1 MILFQ
6 AWAASAAAAL
16 AIIGCA
22 AVLAATWAT
31 ARFAGAMRMAVP
43 PVTAE
48 PVTVLKPLHGAEP
61 NLTANIATFR
71 DQGWAA
77 PIQIVA
83 GVARPD
89 DGAVPGARAVGDT
102 LDLVIDGRIHGA
114 NAKVGNLINMMPAVR
129 HDLIVLSDS
138 DMVAAPDYLQ
148 RIAVALA
155 EPGVGAVTCAYSG
168 RGDGGFWSRFGAGML
183 SYHFL
188 PSVLLSLPLGAG
200 NVCMGS
206 TIAMRREVLDAIGG
220 FERFAD
226 TLADD
231 HAIGV
236 AVRALGLKV
245 VVPPM
250 LVTHASIET
259 SFIALARHELRWMAT
274 VRDLNPAGHIGST
287 VLHALPLALIA
298 CALAPGGVTD
308 AILISALGVRML
320 SAVTV
325 NRMVG
330 RRTMPYW
337 QLPLRDLMT
346 FAMHVASLF
355 VRSVEWRGARLTM
368 RDEGKIEARGA

>member
-6 AWAASAAAAL
+6 AWAAIAAAAL
-16 AIIGCA
+16 AIIGCV

-31 ARFAGAMRMAVP
+31 ARFAGAMRRPVP
-43 PVTAE
+43 SVVAE

-61 NLTANIATFR
+61 NLTANLATFR
-71 DQGWAA
+71 DQDWAA

-83 GVARPD
+83 GVASPD
-89 DGAVPGARAVGDT
+89 DGAAPGARAIGDA
-102 LDLVIDGRIHGA
+102 LNLVIDGQRHGA
-114 NAKVGNLINMMPAVR
+114 NAKVSNLINMMPAVR

-148 RIAVALA
+148 RIAAALA
-155 EPGVGAVTCAYSG
+155 EPGVGAVTCAYAG

-200 NVCMGS
+200 DVCMGS
-206 TIAMRREVLDAIGG
+206 TIAMRRETLDAIGG

-236 AVRALGLKV
+236 AVRALGLRV
-245 VVPPM
+245 AVPPM
-250 LVTHASIET
+250 LVTHASTET
-259 SFIALARHELRWMAT
+259 GFAALARHELRWMAT

-298 CALAPGGVTD
+298 CALAPGSITGV
-308 AILISALGVRML
+308 ILVTALGARML
-320 SAVTV
+320 SAATV

-330 RRTMPYW
+330 RRTLPYW

-368 RDEGKIEARGA
+368 REQGRIEAKGT

>member
-48 PVTVLKPLHGAEP
+48 PVTVLKPLHDAEP

-71 DQGWAA
+71 DQDWAA

-368 RDEGKIEARGA
+368 RDEGKIEARDA